1 MDEPAVT
8 FGQMVA
14 AAKRFG
20 RRLLTIGENRIE
32 LFSVELQEER
42 ERLFRAL
49 FLLVGMGTFGLLA
62 AISFSGLIV
71 VLIWPHSPVMAFL
84 ALTFLHLGGA
94 LVLFWRFK
102 LLLRD
107 WKSFSAT
114 IDQLKKDRE
123 CLERSME

>member
-1 MDEPAVT
+1 MDEPTVT

-14 AAKRFG
+14 AAQRFG

-49 FLLVGMGTFGLLA
+49 FLLMGMAAFGLLA
-62 AISFSGLIV
+62 ALSISGVIV
-71 VLIWPHSPVMAFL
+71 VLLWPYSPLEAFL
-84 ALTFLHLGGA
+84 VLTFLYLAGA
-94 LVLFWRFK
+94 LVFFWRFK

-114 IDQLKKDRE
+114 IDQLRKDRE
-123 CLERSME
+123 CLERSVE

>member
-1 MDEPAVT
+1 MDEPTVT
-8 FGQMVA
+8 YGQMVA
-14 AAKRFG
+14 AAQRFG

-49 FLLVGMGTFGLLA
+49 FLLMGMAAFGLLA
-62 AISFSGLIV
+62 ALSISGVIV
-71 VLIWPHSPVMAFL
+71 VLLWPYSPLVAFL
-84 ALTFLHLGGA
+84 VLTFLYLAGA
-94 LVLFWRFK
+94 LVFFWRFK

-114 IDQLKKDRE
+114 IDQLRKDRE
-123 CLERSME
+123 CLERSVE